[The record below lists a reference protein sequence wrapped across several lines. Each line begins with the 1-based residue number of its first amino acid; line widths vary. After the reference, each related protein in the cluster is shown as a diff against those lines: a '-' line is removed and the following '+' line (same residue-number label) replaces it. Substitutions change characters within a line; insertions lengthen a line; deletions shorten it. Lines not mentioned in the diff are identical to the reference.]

1 MKYHEGHMQSELFEL
16 LKTVLKARGL
26 TYGAL
31 AERLNLSE
39 PTIKRIFA
47 ERDCKLSRMTEICNV
62 LDLTLDDLV
71 AEANRIEVRPLQLGD
86 RLEAQLADD
95 RPAFHLFLLLLDGMT
110 TKAVQDHYLLDER
123 TVFALGRRLEKLGLV
138 ELMPHNRIRLRV
150 QGPVQFRRDGPLHQR
165 LLKLNMDFLRATYLE
180 HDTDHSAFLT
190 QTRRM
195 TQKTARHIL
204 KRLREVHIELSDL
217 ARKDQ
222 LTQPNDA
229 LNSYKL
235 GMALSPITFSD
246 FLVLEPK

>member
-1 MKYHEGHMQSELFEL
+1 MQSELFEL
-16 LKTVLKARGL
+16 LKTVLKARCV
-26 TYGAL
+26 TYGML
-31 AERLNLSE
+31 AERLTLSE

-47 ERDCKLSRMTEICNV
+47 ERDCKLSRMTEICSA
-62 LDLTLDDLV
+62 LDLTLEDLV
-71 AEANRIEVRPLQLGD
+71 AEANRIEVRPMQLGD

-110 TKAVQDHYLLDER
+110 TANVQKHYSLDER
-123 TVFALGRRLEKLGLV
+123 AVFALGRRLEKLGLV
-138 ELMPHNRIRLRV
+138 EMMPNNRIRLSV
-150 QGPVQFRRDGPLHQR
+150 QGPVQFRRNGPLHQR

-204 KRLREVHIELSDL
+204 KRLREVQIEMSDL

-229 LNSYKL
+229 LDSYKL
-235 GMALSPITFSD
+235 GIALSPVSFSD
-246 FLVLEPK
+246 LLVLEPK

>member
-1 MKYHEGHMQSELFEL
+1 MQSELFEL
-16 LKTVLKARGL
+16 LKTVLKARGV
-26 TYGAL
+26 TYGML
-31 AERLNLSE
+31 AERLTLSE

-47 ERDCKLSRMTEICNV
+47 ERDCKLSRMTEICSA
-62 LDLTLDDLV
+62 LDLSLEDLV

-86 RLEAQLADD
+86 RLEAQLGDD

-110 TKAVQDHYLLDER
+110 PENVQKHYLLDEKA
-123 TVFALGRRLEKLGLV
+123 VFALGRRLEKLGLV
-138 ELMPHNRIRLRV
+138 EMMPNNRIRLSV

-204 KRLREVHIELSDL
+204 KRLREVQIELSDL

-229 LNSYKL
+229 LDSYKL
-235 GMALSPITFSD
+235 GIALSPISFSD
-246 FLVLEPK
+246 LLVLEPK